1 MAPEEFV
8 EGNVIDGKT
17 LAKKIRQHIKKEV
30 EHLTEIH
37 GTPPKLVAIIVG
49 EDPGSKMYVRMKQR
63 ACKKA
68 GILSETYDLPEDTSE
83 EELIDQ
89 IQKLNHDGDV
99 HGILVQLPLP
109 DHIDEEEVI
118 DAISPGKDVD
128 GFSPR
133 NIYRLFHGDDFL
145 SAATPQGIVTMLDLL
160 PVELKGKDAVIINRS
175 TIVGKPLIF
184 MLLDRDVTVHVCHS
198 KTEDLSSKTK
208 KADILVTAVGL
219 RESDDDPYFI
229 TEDMVKDDAIVI
241 DVATPKGDVD
251 FEVVKEKA
259 SYITPVPGG
268 VGPMTIAML
277 LRNVLAAYSYLQNQT
292 NIFIVDAIDYGG
304 YTS

>member
-1 MAPEEFV
+1 
-8 EGNVIDGKT
+8 
-17 LAKKIRQHIKKEV
+17 
-30 EHLTEIH
+30 
-37 GTPPKLVAIIVG
+37 
-49 EDPGSKMYVRMKQR
+49 MYVRMKQR
-63 ACKKA
+63 ACEKA
-68 GILSETYDLPEDTSE
+68 GILSETHDLPEDSSE
-83 EELIDQ
+83 EELINL
-89 IQKLNHDGDV
+89 IQELNQDADV

-109 DHIDEEEVI
+109 SHIDEEEII

-133 NIYRLFHGDDFL
+133 NIYRLFHGNEFL

-184 MLLDRDVTVHVCHS
+184 MLLDRDITVSVCHS
-198 KTEDLSSKTK
+198 KTKDISSLTK
-208 KADILVTAVGL
+208 QADILVTAVGR
-219 RESDDDPYFI
+219 RESNGDPYFI
-229 TEDMVKDDAIVI
+229 TEEMVKDGAIVI

-251 FEVVKEKA
+251 FEAVKKKA

-304 YTS
+304 YIS